1 MLRSAL
7 TLVAL
12 VAVLL
17 VAIVAVPGASRAEGL
32 TPGGYRWPLSPR
44 PEVVRGFDPPAK
56 RWLAGHRGVDLAAAT
71 GAPVFSAGS
80 GVVHFAGV
88 VAGKPVV
95 SVMHPDGVL
104 TTYEPVSSTVSVGTT
119 VVRGSLLGTVDG
131 VHPGCAPTCLHWG
144 ARRGA
149 GSAARY
155 LNPLALLG
163 AVRVRLK
170 PVGAVGAAGPVGVQA
185 RGWA

>member
-1 MLRSAL
+1 M
-7 TLVAL
+7 
-12 VAVLL
+12 
-17 VAIVAVPGASRAEGL
+17 AILAVPGPARGEGL
-32 TPGGYRWPLSPR
+32 TPGGYGWPLRPR

-80 GVVHFAGV
+80 GVVRFAGV

-104 TTYEPVSSTVSVGTT
+104 TTYEPVAATVSVGTA
-119 VVRGSLLGTVDG
+119 VVRGTPLGTLDG
-131 VHPGCAPTCLHWG
+131 VHPGCADACLHWG
-144 ARRGA
+144 ARRGS

-163 AVRVRLK
+163 VVRVRLK
-170 PVGAVGAAGPVGVQA
+170 PVGDVVAATPVGPQA